1 MVSVLEAVGGVK
13 GKELTQGRQ
22 PVGEANSMQPN
33 NGIAFTLILSPCLVP
48 LALFNTIAAACFCS
62 PCIMFAF
69 MQHCNV

>member
-33 NGIAFTLILSPCLVP
+33 NGIACTLILSPCLVP
-48 LALFNTIAAACFCS
+48 PCIIQYNTIIQLYTIFT
-62 PCIMFAF
+62 
-69 MQHCNV
+69 